1 MTDPQIVLDALHRS
15 FSDAISVRPV
25 PSGLA
30 INSPFFDNS
39 GDNLAFYALQTDDG
53 LILEDDGDFLP
64 HLIASGID
72 IQSGQRKQMLDAM
85 LAESG
90 AFWDPNTYE
99 IKTQPLT
106 EGELGLASVRFLS
119 GLLRIRS
126 LEYVTRENI
135 RSTFKEDAVAA
146 IAQHLSSS
154 FDISEKASLGADL
167 ADFPADVVLSPKAGQ
182 LGRRLGIFLVNS
194 ATQFLEAE
202 LLHTEIER
210 VQKQDRVSAV
220 ALIEDAKKI
229 STIGDRRY
237 QRAVNRGL
245 PTRFFRGDEEQAVFS
260 LRRLAA

>member
-1 MTDPQIVLDALHRS
+1 MTDPIVVLEALQRS
-15 FSDAISVRPV
+15 FSDAISVRAV

-30 INSPFFDNS
+30 ISSPFYDNS
-39 GDNLAFYALQTDDG
+39 GDTLAFYASQTEDG

-85 LAESG
+85 LSESG
-90 AFWDPNTYE
+90 AFWDTETYG
-99 IKTQPLT
+99 IKTQPIAD
-106 EGELGLASVRFLS
+106 GEIGLASVRFLS

-126 LEYVTRENI
+126 LEHITRENV

-146 IAQHLSSS
+146 ISLHLSSS
-154 FDISEKASLGADL
+154 FDISERSSLGADF
-167 ADFPADVVLSPKAGQ
+167 ADFPADVVLKPKSGHAG
-182 LGRRLGIFLVNS
+182 RKLGIFLVNS
-194 ATQFLEAE
+194 STQFLEAE
-202 LLHTEIER
+202 LLHSEIER
-210 VQKQDRVSAV
+210 AQKQDKVSAV

-229 STIGDRRY
+229 TTIGDRRY

-260 LRRLAA
+260 LRKIAA